1 MDTAKVFVNGRS
13 QAVRL
18 PKEYRINA
26 DEVYV
31 KKIGEIVVLVPKDSG
46 WSVMESAA
54 DYFTDDYLK
63 ERNQP
68 DTQKREDSL

>member
-31 KKIGEIVVLVPKDSG
+31 KRIGELVVLVPKDSG
-46 WSVMESAA
+46 WNVMESAA
-54 DYFTDDYLK
+54 DYFTDEYMK

-68 DTQKREDSL
+68 EIQKREDSL

>member
-1 MDTAKVFVNGRS
+1 MDTAKVFPNGRS

-18 PKEYRINA
+18 PKEYRIDA

-31 KKIGEIVVLVPKDSG
+31 KKIGEVVLLVPKDAG
-46 WSVMESAA
+46 WRVMESAA
-54 DYFTDDYLK
+54 DYFTKGFMK

-68 DTQKREDSL
+68 GEQKREDFE